1 MAKKILIA
9 DDSEAFRKLEDTLL
23 KPYGFTLLHASNGI
37 EAMKVALGE
46 KPDLILLDIQMPV
59 MDGAQ
64 VLAFLKK
71 EPTTAGIPIIVITTL
86 GRPEDR
92 ALLTSAGAYHLLGKP
107 IQGTELIRTVRAA
120 LGQT

>member
-9 DDSEAFRKLEDTLL
+9 DDSDAFRRLEDTLL
-23 KPYGFTLLHASNGI
+23 KPYGYTLFHAANGI
-37 EAMKVALGE
+37 EAMKIALE
-46 KPDLILLDIQMPV
+46 KKPDLILLDIQMPV

-71 EPTTAGIPIIVITTL
+71 EPSTASIPIIVITTL

-92 ALLTSAGAYHLLGKP
+92 ALLTQAGAYHLLGKP
-107 IQGTELIRTVRAA
+107 IQGPELVKTVRAA
-120 LGQT
+120 LGG